1 VWWFLQATSPR
12 RPTSYTPL
20 REFIDRVFGITGAE
34 QWQGTWDSDGDWN
47 KLPAIGINATGDVVR
62 FVGITWPDH
71 AIRVHPLAGQAVVVG
86 WRSPTDERLSVRLAL
101 ADLDPMC
108 GDGVRWSVNHG
119 SHVLRSGSIPN
130 GESHHAQ
137 TAVAPNE
144 GDFVY
149 LIVDAGPSG
158 DFFCDSTGLVVSV
171 NATHGAMV
179 DPR

>member
-1 VWWFLQATSPR
+1 
-12 RPTSYTPL
+12 
-20 REFIDRVFGITGAE
+20 
-34 QWQGTWDSDGDWN
+34 
-47 KLPAIGINATGDVVR
+47 
-62 FVGITWPDH
+62 
-71 AIRVHPLAGQAVVVG
+71 
-86 WRSPTDERLSVRLAL
+86 
-101 ADLDPMC
+101 
-108 GDGVRWSVNHG
+108 
-119 SHVLRSGSIPN
+119 VLRSGSIPN

-158 DFFCDSTGLVVSV
+158 ALFCDSTGLVVSV